1 LEEDRDETSAVT
13 ETTQL
18 KDGADAPHR
27 PHPKTPSDQTK
38 NPQGGPVSGI
48 SGEADMAANTAVA
61 WKRLSVN
68 VANDVADAI
77 TTLQDK
83 HGWTISDVIRRAIS
97 AYKFIDEETTEEGS
111 KILIERKNG
120 EVREVQ
126 FLH

>member
-1 LEEDRDETSAVT
+1 LEEDREETSAVT

-18 KDGADAPHR
+18 KDEADAPTST
-27 PHPKTPSDQTK
+27 PSQTPSDQTK
-38 NPQGGPVSGI
+38 NPQGGQVSGI

>member
-1 LEEDRDETSAVT
+1 
-13 ETTQL
+13 
-18 KDGADAPHR
+18 
-27 PHPKTPSDQTK
+27 
-38 NPQGGPVSGI
+38 
-48 SGEADMAANTAVA
+48 MAANTAVA